1 MTASRAHDNEDK
13 LGGRHEGEKTM
24 IRSRKMIRNIVLLGA
39 VCVLTISTSSQ
50 AEPSALDEKGSSA
63 EAEKPAKDQPKEKK
77 PITVPAGT
85 SMMVKT
91 GTEVSSK
98 DKPGRKFSATLEAN
112 LLAGDEVVAKA
123 GTQVYGQVISSKT
136 VGRGVVMQ
144 HSDLVLGLTDINVEG
159 TMYPI
164 QTSSFSENST
174 GVILQRRSVV
184 IPAGSLL
191 EFKLTQP
198 LTVKK

>member
-1 MTASRAHDNEDK
+1 
-13 LGGRHEGEKTM
+13 M
-24 IRSRKMIRNIVLLGA
+24 IRLRKLIHHVVLLGA
-39 VCVLTISTSSQ
+39 LCVLTVSTSSQ

-63 EAEKPAKDQPKEKK
+63 EAGKDQPKEKK

-136 VGRGVVMQ
+136 VGRGIVMQ

>member
-1 MTASRAHDNEDK
+1 
-13 LGGRHEGEKTM
+13 
-24 IRSRKMIRNIVLLGA
+24 
-39 VCVLTISTSSQ
+39 
-50 AEPSALDEKGSSA
+50 
-63 EAEKPAKDQPKEKK
+63 
-77 PITVPAGT
+77 
-85 SMMVKT
+85 
-91 GTEVSSK
+91 
-98 DKPGRKFSATLEAN
+98 
-112 LLAGDEVVAKA
+112 
-123 GTQVYGQVISSKT
+123 
-136 VGRGVVMQ
+136 MQ

>member
-1 MTASRAHDNEDK
+1 M
-13 LGGRHEGEKTM
+13 GRL
-24 IRSRKMIRNIVLLGA
+24 RKVLHQVFLLGA
-39 VCVLTISTSSQ
+39 LCLPMVAGLG
-50 AEPSALDEKGSSA
+50 SADE
-63 EAEKPAKDQPKEKK
+63 PAKEDQPAKEQPKEKK
-77 PITVPAGT
+77 AITVPAGT

-123 GTQVYGQVISSKT
+123 GTQVYGQVVKS
-136 VGRGVVMQ
+136 VQAGRGIVAS
-144 HSDLVLGLTDINVEG
+144 HANLVLGLTDINIEG

-164 QTSSFSENST
+164 QTGSYSEEST
-174 GVILQRRSVV
+174 GIILQRKSVV

-191 EFKLTQP
+191 EFRLTQP

>member
-1 MTASRAHDNEDK
+1 MMVF
-13 LGGRHEGEKTM
+13 RHGL
-24 IRSRKMIRNIVLLGA
+24 ILRNVALLGA
-39 VCVLTISTSSQ
+39 LCLPMVAGLG
-50 AEPSALDEKGSSA
+50 SADE
-63 EAEKPAKDQPKEKK
+63 PAKEDQPAKEQPREKK

-91 GTEVSSK
+91 GSEVSSK

-123 GTQVYGQVISSKT
+123 GTQVYGQVVKSGT
-136 VGRGVVMQ
+136 VGRGIVVQ
-144 HSDLVLGLTDINVEG
+144 HSDLVLGLTDINIEG

-164 QTSSFSENST
+164 QTSSYSENST

-184 IPAGSLL
+184 IPTGSLL

>member
-1 MTASRAHDNEDK
+1 MRLTGPSHWPASSQWKEQWRDGKRNQPGDEHERRSDLDEVGEAIVAGGYDEGDDRSRHRRDECGGGAHDDHHGQGLRLIAE
-13 LGGRHEGEKTM
+13 L
-24 IRSRKMIRNIVLLGA
+24 
-39 VCVLTISTSSQ
+39 VCQ
-50 AEPSALDEKGSSA
+50 AD
-63 EAEKPAKDQPKEKK
+63 
-77 PITVPAGT
+77 
-85 SMMVKT
+85 
-91 GTEVSSK
+91 
-98 DKPGRKFSATLEAN
+98 RKFSATLEAN

-123 GTQVYGQVISSKT
+123 GTQVYGQVVKSGT
-136 VGRGVVMQ
+136 VGRGIVVQ

-164 QTSSFSENST
+164 QTSSYSENST

-191 EFKLTQP
+191 EFQLTQP

>member
-1 MTASRAHDNEDK
+1 MQTRVRPI
-13 LGGRHEGEKTM
+13 L
-24 IRSRKMIRNIVLLGA
+24 RNITLMGALCLPLLSGSA
-39 VCVLTISTSSQ
+39 VAESAGPDDKDSSVENEQ
-50 AEPSALDEKGSSA
+50 PKAEE
-63 EAEKPAKDQPKEKK
+63 PKEKT
-77 PITVPAGT
+77 PITIPAGT

-91 GTEVSSK
+91 ANEVSSK

-123 GTQVYGQVISSKT
+123 GSQVYGQVVGSKQ
-136 VGRGVVMQ
+136 VGRGIVAS
-144 HSDLVLGLTDINVEG
+144 HASLELSLTDINIEG

-164 QTSSFSENST
+164 QTGSFSEDAT
-174 GVILQRRSVV
+174 GVILKRRSVV

-198 LTVKK
+198 LTVKR

>member
-1 MTASRAHDNEDK
+1 MTRY
-13 LGGRHEGEKTM
+13 
-24 IRSRKMIRNIVLLGA
+24 IVLFSAL
-39 VCVLTISTSSQ
+39 CVLTVSTSSQ
-50 AEPSALDEKGSSA
+50 AEPSTLDEKGSSA
-63 EAEKPAKDQPKEKK
+63 EEKPAKEPPKEKK
-77 PITVPAGT
+77 AITVPAGT
-85 SMMVKT
+85 AMMVKT

-123 GTQVYGQVISSKT
+123 GTQVYGQVVKS
-136 VGRGVVMQ
+136 VQAGRGIVVS
-144 HSDLVLGLTDINVEG
+144 HANLVLGLTDINIEG

-164 QTSSFSENST
+164 QTGSYSEDST
-174 GVILQRRSVV
+174 GVILQRKSVV

-191 EFKLTQP
+191 EFRLTEP